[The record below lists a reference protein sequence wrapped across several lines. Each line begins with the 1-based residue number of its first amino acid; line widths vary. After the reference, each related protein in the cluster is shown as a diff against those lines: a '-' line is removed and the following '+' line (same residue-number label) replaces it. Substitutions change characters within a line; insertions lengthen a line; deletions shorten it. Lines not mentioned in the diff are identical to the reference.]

1 MEAGQRRDLIEHAME
16 STSISQIYWVTEM
29 AHPGKGGTASLG
41 GDYMRLVLI
50 LQGRR
55 HVRIVHEG
63 QPRSLALAAGES
75 IIVGPRAWLVTE
87 PTEPF
92 LSIGAVLEARNPRFV
107 LARQEFRDRTGRS
120 IAPRAEVEFAP
131 GLCDDT
137 TMLLAGALLG
147 TRAPAAAD
155 LYHRR
160 LAETL
165 FLRLARFQP
174 ATGGAGPGKANVTYG
189 AAEHFVREN
198 FSRPIDRRQ
207 VARHLRISPSHVT
220 RLFLT
225 FSGESFG
232 GFLLRVRLES
242 ARTLLR
248 DLRLTFSDVAYLAGF
263 TSANYFVRAYRRRYG
278 VTPGRNR
285 NVAGEAGASIRPA
298 R

>member
-1 MEAGQRRDLIEHAME
+1 ME
-16 STSISQIYWVTEM
+16 SIGVRQIYWSTEL
-29 AHPGKGGTASLG
+29 AHPGKGGMASLG
-41 GDYMRLVLI
+41 GDYMRLVLV

-55 HVRIVHEG
+55 HVRIVHDG
-63 QPRSLALAAGES
+63 QPRSVALAAGEC
-75 IIVGPRAWLVTE
+75 IVVGPHAWLVTE

-92 LSIGAVLEARNPRFV
+92 VSIGAVFEARNPRFV
-107 LARQEFRDRTGRS
+107 LARQEYRERAGRNIGPRT
-120 IAPRAEVEFAP
+120 EVEIVP

-147 TRAPAAAD
+147 SRVPAAAD

-174 ATGGAGPGKANVTYG
+174 ATGRGGPGKADVTYG

-220 RLFLT
+220 RLFLK

-232 GFLLRVRLES
+232 GFLLRIRLES
-242 ARTLLR
+242 ARSLLR
-248 DLRLTFSDVAYLAGF
+248 DVRLTVSEVAYLAGF
-263 TSANYFVRAYRRRYG
+263 TSANYFVRAYRSRYG
-278 VTPGRNR
+278 VTPGRDR
-285 NVAGEAGASIRPA
+285 HGGGGLGAATRPA
-298 R
+298 G